1 MNLPCLTLVLPRL
14 NKIAI
19 LQLHV
24 SSMKQAPSITL
35 CSERKPNAPTR
46 LHAAVLFIY
55 ILLPNQPFF
64 SYVETGNSTVV
75 VARVLT

>member
-46 LHAAVLFIY
+46 LHAAVLFI
-55 ILLPNQPFF
+55 F